1 MKTASVIRG
10 WRRRASLLPVILC
23 LLAVAD
29 SATAGSAGSIPP
41 EHNYTLW
48 CTGCHRPDGAGNP
61 QGGIPDFRNSVGYF
75 AALPEGRM
83 YLTHVPGVMDSGL
96 DPAGIA
102 EVLNYVINRWG
113 GDSIPDDYVP
123 FTTSEVETLLETEIH
138 DVVPLRRRLVKQM
151 EQQGISVADYP
162 WP

>member
-1 MKTASVIRG
+1 MKTRSMIRG
-10 WRRRASLLPVILC
+10 WRHRASLLPMILC
-23 LLAVAD
+23 LLAVAG
-29 SATAGSAGSIPP
+29 SATAGSAIPP

-96 DPAGIA
+96 DATGIA
-102 EVLNYVINRWG
+102 EVLNYVIHRWG
-113 GDSIPDDYVP
+113 GESTPADYVP
-123 FTTSEVETLLETEIH
+123 FTGTEVENLLETEIH
-138 DVVPLRRRLVKQM
+138 DVVPLRRKLVNQLQ
-151 EQQGISVADYP
+151 EQGISVADYP